1 MDNPVIFALK
11 TGASAEDLQNNHGLT
26 FLEAESAVSL
36 WSQGNTTGL
45 DLMLA
50 AVAPTNTPSVDGYKT
65 VVQETPEKPTYGYS
79 VEPRSNYVFVKPLPK
94 EHPGRLI
101 TPPAYESASDMG
113 FVHASGVPDI
123 NPGDLVLYDKY
134 STVGNIFEFIE
145 EGEIIEMAQV
155 RGEFITAK
163 LRRQSLEK

>member
-1 MDNPVIFALK
+1 MDNPIIFALK
-11 TGASAEDLQNNHGLT
+11 TGANAEDLQNNHGLA
-26 FLEAESAVSL
+26 FSEAESAVSL
-36 WSQGNTTGL
+36 WLQGNTTGL
-45 DLMLA
+45 DSLLA
-50 AVAPTNTPSVDGYKT
+50 TVVPANTPSMDGYN

-123 NPGDLVLYDKY
+123 NLGDLVLYDKY

-145 EGEIIEMAQV
+145 DGEIVEMAQV